1 MEQEG
6 SKGPTVSSTYI
17 ASVQTPD
24 DSAVSRRGGVD
35 SLMYDYKKKFT
46 LEEVKEILENA
57 ERERVAAKREA
68 QRLGY

>member
-1 MEQEG
+1 
-6 SKGPTVSSTYI
+6 
-17 ASVQTPD
+17 
-24 DSAVSRRGGVD
+24 
-35 SLMYDYKKKFT
+35 MYDYKKKFT